1 MFALGL
7 NLVNRMPRIFT
18 PGLQYFWTLVTVSL
32 SWEIPAVAKIPAVV
46 GIRISVAQVKAFTV
60 STPREGGVSITM
72 KSYSPATGATAS
84 FSRCSF
90 PV

>member
-1 MFALGL
+1 M
-7 NLVNRMPRIFT
+7 
-18 PGLQYFWTLVTVSL
+18 
-32 SWEIPAVAKIPAVV
+32 AKIPAVV

-90 PV
+90 PVWDSSCSAPASMMFAGTTS